1 MKRTKSSETR
11 ICHCGGLEAFQQQDL
26 NLVENINGHVQI
38 IEHTS
43 IKDSP
48 VAIEKFCNFF
58 LNQNIYRDEPCSH
71 ANTKCISKQKRSC
84 DEMETV
90 ILTCLSCGRVQN
102 K

>member
-1 MKRTKSSETR
+1 MKRTKSSETK
-11 ICHCGGLEAFQQQDL
+11 ICHCGGLEAAHQQHPNPL
-26 NLVENINGHVQI
+26 ETINAHVEI

-43 IKDSP
+43 SKDLP
-48 VAIEKFCNFF
+48 VQIEKFCNFF
-58 LNQNIYRDEPCSH
+58 LNQTIYRDEPCSH
-71 ANTKCISKQKRSC
+71 ANTKCIAKQKRSC